1 MGVCV
6 VHPCNF
12 GVPMLWHI
20 SHADLYIVLA
30 LPRSRDREDGEDDE
44 ESYERKK
51 LERRLRD
58 KEAAYQE
65 VRWLC
70 TALLVSCVMSL
81 KL

>member
-1 MGVCV
+1 
-6 VHPCNF
+6 
-12 GVPMLWHI
+12 MLWHI

-30 LPRSRDREDGEDDE
+30 VPRSRDREDGEDDE

-70 TALLVSCVMSL
+70 TALFVSCVMSL
-81 KL
+81 NL